1 MRRQDSIASRMA
13 IFDTDYKFSVGDP
26 SKSASERWILH
37 VGSRKYQ
44 NDDNRVGSTTYIYGP
59 GEYDIWLEHGDTN
72 VTALMEHGCP
82 GRPQGADFDWQAW
95 VLQVG
100 GLALVTVE
108 DPEGT

>member
-1 MRRQDSIASRMA
+1 MA
-13 IFDTDYKFSVGDP
+13 IFDTDYKISVGDP

-108 DPEGT
+108 DPEGA